1 MTFVTVFTG
10 GIAIQKTSWAIWF
23 WQLGSC
29 VVACVF
35 VYFMC
40 LETGGKSLEEV
51 DLVFV
56 DKDDAPGVMA
66 DLESH
71 ADNSIE
77 KDES

>member
-1 MTFVTVFTG
+1 
-10 GIAIQKTSWAIWF
+10 
-23 WQLGSC
+23 
-29 VVACVF
+29 
-35 VYFMC
+35 MC

-77 KDES
+77 KDESELKEKL